1 MEEEDQ
7 LHQEEEAAEAIRHH
21 QVELLEQEQQ
31 LQEAIRQRQK
41 EEAIRQHQTELL
53 EEEQQLQEAIRQ
65 RQEEEAIKQHQAELI
80 EQELQLQEAIR
91 QRQEEEVIRQHQEE
105 QLEQAAQEEAI
116 KRRQEEDA
124 ANPKPYHPP
133 IRFSPKAKD
142 HIRVS
147 ERKREDM
154 FYIVAENRKKARAG
168 TRRSKHLRNFAL
180 PQHAGNE
187 VQRAPSADAH
197 RHEMAQLDALEA
209 NFRAN
214 FQDVNEDFPDD
225 RT

>member
-1 MEEEDQ
+1 MIDLGVVRFNENMEEDDQ
-7 LHQEEEAAEAIRHH
+7 LHQEEEAAEAIRQH
-21 QVELLEQEQQ
+21 QAELLEQEQQ
-31 LQEAIRQRQK
+31 LQEAIRQC
-41 EEAIRQHQTELL
+41 
-53 EEEQQLQEAIRQ
+53 
-65 RQEEEAIKQHQAELI
+65 
-80 EQELQLQEAIR
+80 
-91 QRQEEEVIRQHQEE
+91 QEEEVIRQHQEE
-105 QLEQAAQEEAI
+105 LLEQAAQEEAI
-116 KRRQEEDA
+116 RRRQEEDA

-142 HIRVS
+142 HFRVS

-154 FYIVAENRKKARAG
+154 FDIVAENRKKAHAG
-168 TRRSKHLRNFAL
+168 TRRSKHLSDFAL

-209 NFRAN
+209 NFRAD